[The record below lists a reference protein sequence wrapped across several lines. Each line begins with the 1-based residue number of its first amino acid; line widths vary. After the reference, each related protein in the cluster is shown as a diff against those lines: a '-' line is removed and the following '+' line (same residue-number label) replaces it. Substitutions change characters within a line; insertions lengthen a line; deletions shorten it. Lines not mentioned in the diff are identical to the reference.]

1 MSSTFYEE
9 LIYFAELIGRTGG
22 NNLCS
27 VFPVAVLEVWGV
39 RFPSIWCIE
48 SMAFLLASV
57 RVSPAAAPVTKATDP
72 EVGGLPVTGY

>member
-1 MSSTFYEE
+1 MGGTPEETGGMVEE
-9 LIYFAELIGRTGG
+9 LGTAGT
-22 NNLCS
+22 
-27 VFPVAVLEVWGV
+27 VAVLEVWGV
-39 RFPSIWCIE
+39 RFPSIWCIK